1 MRPLDWV
8 KPIKPIKLT
17 NRFSKDPGK
26 LGRRKVKGKIGLRY
40 CQFNVTLV
48 SIAAKKSK
56 VPRKLRGK
64 M

>member
-1 MRPLDWV
+1 MNNIHNFLDPFIV
-8 KPIKPIKLT
+8 KSFC
-17 NRFSKDPGK
+17 FSKVPGK
-26 LGRRKVKGKIGLRY
+26 LGRRKVQGKIGLRY

-56 VPRKLRGK
+56 VPRKLRGN

>member
-1 MRPLDWV
+1 MQ
-8 KPIKPIKLT
+8 IKI
-17 NRFSKDPGK
+17 FSKVSFSQVPGK
-26 LGRRKVKGKIGLRY
+26 LGRRKVKGKIGLRF